1 MFIRRMIFGYL
12 AAFKGLPR
20 EAWLL
25 SAAIFVNRSGSMI
38 LAFLSLYLTTKLNVD
53 IQLAGLLI
61 GLFGFGAIMGAII
74 GGWLTDRYDA
84 FKVLI
89 LSQGLGGLNF
99 IVLGYMTSAWQIGG
113 MLFLTGLLSEGYRPA
128 HLTAM
133 AQVCKEKYRVRGFAL
148 SRLAVNLGMSI
159 GPAVGGFLAQQDYH
173 LLFWA
178 DGITCLMASIL
189 IYFFF
194 RNFKQSHSD
203 EPKSLAV
210 SVGDSAPWRD
220 TIFML
225 LMVFIFFI
233 GITFNQV
240 FNTWPIYLKLNYH
253 LAESNIGLM
262 MGLNALIIVIFEMP
276 VIHRLSHI
284 RPLNLMSIGV
294 LFFFSGMALIPFGKS
309 FGFVAFTVVLWTI
322 GEMLIF
328 PVVPGYVAQRANDK
342 NRGKYM
348 GMYSLGFGIS
358 FSLGPIIGTWAYSNV
373 GAVEM
378 WYWIALL
385 GLITMT
391 GFRWIYYRQYGRF
404 Y

>member
-1 MFIRRMIFGYL
+1 
-12 AAFKGLPR
+12 
-20 EAWLL
+20 
-25 SAAIFVNRSGSMI
+25 
-38 LAFLSLYLTTKLNVD
+38 
-53 IQLAGLLI
+53 
-61 GLFGFGAIMGAII
+61 
-74 GGWLTDRYDA
+74 
-84 FKVLI
+84 
-89 LSQGLGGLNF
+89 
-99 IVLGYMTSAWQIGG
+99 
-113 MLFLTGLLSEGYRPA
+113 
-128 HLTAM
+128 
-133 AQVCKEKYRVRGFAL
+133 
-148 SRLAVNLGMSI
+148 
-159 GPAVGGFLAQQDYH
+159 
-173 LLFWA
+173 
-178 DGITCLMASIL
+178 MASIL